1 MISQFFHNIN
11 KILLQ
16 LSDMI
21 YSSKMR
27 RQKEMLENEENKMN
41 TENNE
46 SEVKNDSNIENTE
59 SKKTT
64 EEMFEES
71 DFVTPPQESEP
82 ERSASSAQETVTA
95 ETAKAENSSSAA
107 QETGATEST
116 SDSHIKGTE
125 GASQYRYS
133 YIQNH
138 KKQDQVNG
146 DQHNDHQ
153 ETSKQKR
160 KHKRSMNLY
169 AKVIC
174 CAILFGAISGGMI
187 FGSFMIG
194 KNAVKTTASSTTL
207 ETNAA
212 KLSTSSG
219 SKNGSSSS
227 SGDTYTVAQI
237 AEQCKSSVVA
247 ITNQSVQ
254 EVQTMFGTMQQ
265 QSTGSGS
272 GVIIGKNDTEL
283 LIATNNHV
291 VSGAESLTVCFN
303 DDKDAVF
310 DAKIKGTDADNDLA
324 VIAIK
329 LSDISED
336 VLNSISVA
344 TLGDS
349 TQMEV
354 GDQVVA
360 IGNALGFGQSVTSGV
375 ISALDREVTIDD
387 TTATLMQTDAAINPG
402 NSGGALFNMKG
413 EVIGINSAKY
423 ASDQVEGMGFA
434 IPMAKAQGIIENL
447 MNQETRDKLT
457 SDYGFLNITGQDV
470 SSDVAEMY
478 GIPEGVYVSGT
489 TDGGAAANAG
499 IQKGDIITKL
509 GNTTIT
515 SISQLK
521 EELQYYKAG
530 ETVEI
535 TLQRNTDNKGYQ
547 EQTVKVTLDNA
558 SEQSNTTSQSDSS
571 QSQSGTQTVPG
582 YGSDGS
588 SNGNSSIEDFF
599 NSMR

>member
-1 MISQFFHNIN
+1 
-11 KILLQ
+11 
-16 LSDMI
+16 
-21 YSSKMR
+21 
-27 RQKEMLENEENKMN
+27 MLENEENKMN

-133 YIQNH
+133 YIKNH
-138 KKQDQVNG
+138 KKQDQANG
-146 DQHNDHQ
+146 DQHNDYQ
-153 ETSKQKR
+153 ETPKQKR

-174 CAILFGAISGGMI
+174 CAILFGAISGGMVL
-187 FGSFMIG
+187 GSFMIG
-194 KNAVKTTASSTTL
+194 KNAVKTTPTANL

-219 SKNGSSSS
+219 SKSGSSSS

-434 IPMAKAQGIIENL
+434 IPMAKAQSIIENL

-478 GIPEGVYVSGT
+478 SIPEGVYVSGT

-521 EELQYYKAG
+521 EELPYYKAG

-558 SEQSNTTSQSDSS
+558 SEQSNTTTSQSNSS
-571 QSQSGTQTVPG
+571 QSQSGSQTVPG

-588 SNGNSSIEDFF
+588 SNGSSIEDFF

>member
-1 MISQFFHNIN
+1 
-11 KILLQ
+11 
-16 LSDMI
+16 
-21 YSSKMR
+21 
-27 RQKEMLENEENKMN
+27 MLENEENKMN

-46 SEVKNDSNIENTE
+46 SEVKNESNIENVETVKNDAEDSATNKATE
-59 SKKTT
+59 D
-64 EEMFEES
+64 MFEES
-71 DFVTPPQESEP
+71 DFVTPPQDVEE
-82 ERSASSAQETVTA
+82 AVD
-95 ETAKAENSSSAA
+95 AA
-107 QETGATEST
+107 QTDTVQTSETDQAQNCAAQTDE
-116 SDSHIKGTE
+116 DHIKGTE

-133 YIQNH
+133 YIKNH
-138 KKQDQVNG
+138 QKQDHVGG
-146 DQHNDHQ
+146 DRNSNHQ
-153 ETSKQKR
+153 ETPQQRR
-160 KHKRSMNLY
+160 KHRHSMNVY
-169 AKVIC
+169 AKVVC

-187 FGSFMIG
+187 LGSFAIG
-194 KNAVKTTASSTTL
+194 KNSAKAVAAANL
-207 ETNAA
+207 ETNAS

-219 SKNGSSSS
+219 NKKTDASGSTD
-227 SGDTYTVAQI
+227 GTYTVAEI
-237 AEQCKSSVVA
+237 ASQCKSSVVA

-310 DAKIKGTDADNDLA
+310 DAKIKGTDPNNDLA
-324 VIAIK
+324 VIAIQ

-336 VLNSISVA
+336 VLNSISIA

-360 IGNALGFGQSVTSGV
+360 IGNALGFGQSVTTGI
-375 ISALDREVTIDD
+375 ISAVDREVTIDD
-387 TTATLMQTDAAINPG
+387 TTATLLQTDAAINPG

-423 ASDQVEGMGFA
+423 ASDEVEGMGFA
-434 IPMAKAQGIIENL
+434 IPMSKAQSIIENL

-457 SDYGFLNITGQDV
+457 SNYGFLNITGQDV
-470 SSDVAEMY
+470 SSEEAEKY
-478 GIPEGVYVSGT
+478 NVPEGVYVSGT

-499 IQKGDIITKL
+499 IQRGDIITKL

-515 SISQLK
+515 TISQLK

-530 ETVEI
+530 ETVEVTI
-535 TLQRNTDNKGYQ
+535 QRSSDGKGYQ
-547 EQTVKVTLDNA
+547 EQTLKVTLDNA
-558 SEQSNTTSQSDSS
+558 SQQQTNTTNQNNGG
-571 QSQSGTQTVPG
+571 QSGSNGQYSIPG
-582 YGSDGS
+582 YGNNGGS
-588 SNGNSSIEDFF
+588 NSLEQFFGYGN
-599 NSMR
+599 

>member
-1 MISQFFHNIN
+1 
-11 KILLQ
+11 
-16 LSDMI
+16 
-21 YSSKMR
+21 
-27 RQKEMLENEENKMN
+27 MLENEENKMN

-71 DFVTPPQESEP
+71 DFVTPPQESEAEP
-82 ERSASSAQETVTA
+82 SGSPAQETVTA
-95 ETAKAENSSSAA
+95 
-107 QETGATEST
+107 EST

-153 ETSKQKR
+153 ETPKQKR

-174 CAILFGAISGGMI
+174 CAILFGAISGGMVL
-187 FGSFMIG
+187 GSFMIG
-194 KNAVKTTASSTTL
+194 KNAVKTIPTANL

-219 SKNGSSSS
+219 SKSGSSSS

-329 LSDISED
+329 LSDISDD
-336 VLNSISVA
+336 VLNSISIA

-434 IPMAKAQGIIENL
+434 IPMAKAQSIIENL

-478 GIPEGVYVSGT
+478 SIPEGVYVSGT

-535 TLQRNTDNKGYQ
+535 TLQRNTDNNGYQ

-558 SEQSNTTSQSDSS
+558 SEQSNTTTSQSNSS
-571 QSQSGTQTVPG
+571 QSQSGLQTVPG

-588 SNGNSSIEDFF
+588 SNGSSIEDFF

>member
-1 MISQFFHNIN
+1 
-11 KILLQ
+11 
-16 LSDMI
+16 
-21 YSSKMR
+21 
-27 RQKEMLENEENKMN
+27 MLENEENKMN

-95 ETAKAENSSSAA
+95 ETAETAKAENSSSAA

-160 KHKRSMNLY
+160 RHKRSMNLY

-174 CAILFGAISGGMI
+174 CAILFGAISGGMVL
-187 FGSFMIG
+187 GSFMIG

-402 NSGGALFNMKG
+402 NSGGALFNMQG

-558 SEQSNTTSQSDSS
+558 SEQSNTTSQRDSS

>member
-1 MISQFFHNIN
+1 
-11 KILLQ
+11 
-16 LSDMI
+16 
-21 YSSKMR
+21 
-27 RQKEMLENEENKMN
+27 MLENEENKMN

-138 KKQDQVNG
+138 KKQDQANG
-146 DQHNDHQ
+146 DQHNDYQ
-153 ETSKQKR
+153 ETPKQKR

-174 CAILFGAISGGMI
+174 CAILFGAISGGMVL
-187 FGSFMIG
+187 GSFMIG
-194 KNAVKTTASSTTL
+194 KNAVKTTPTANL

-219 SKNGSSSS
+219 SKSGSSSS

-336 VLNSISVA
+336 VLNSISVV

-434 IPMAKAQGIIENL
+434 IPMAKAQSIIENL

-478 GIPEGVYVSGT
+478 SIPEGVYVSGT

-558 SEQSNTTSQSDSS
+558 SEQSNTTTSQSNSS
-571 QSQSGTQTVPG
+571 QSQSGSQTVPG

-588 SNGNSSIEDFF
+588 SNGSSIEDFF

>member
-1 MISQFFHNIN
+1 
-11 KILLQ
+11 
-16 LSDMI
+16 
-21 YSSKMR
+21 
-27 RQKEMLENEENKMN
+27 MLENEENKMN

-95 ETAKAENSSSAA
+95 ETAETAKAENSSSAA

-116 SDSHIKGTE
+116 FDSHIKGTE

-174 CAILFGAISGGMI
+174 CAILFGAISGGMVL
-187 FGSFMIG
+187 GSFMIG

>member
-1 MISQFFHNIN
+1 
-11 KILLQ
+11 
-16 LSDMI
+16 
-21 YSSKMR
+21 
-27 RQKEMLENEENKMN
+27 MLENEENKMN

-95 ETAKAENSSSAA
+95 ETAETAKAENSSSAA

-116 SDSHIKGTE
+116 SDSHIKGIE

-174 CAILFGAISGGMI
+174 CAILFGAISGGMVL
-187 FGSFMIG
+187 GSFMIG

-558 SEQSNTTSQSDSS
+558 SEQSNTTSQSDSG

>member
-1 MISQFFHNIN
+1 
-11 KILLQ
+11 
-16 LSDMI
+16 
-21 YSSKMR
+21 
-27 RQKEMLENEENKMN
+27 MLENEENKMN

-153 ETSKQKR
+153 ETPKQKR
-160 KHKRSMNLY
+160 KHKRSMNVY

-174 CAILFGAISGGMI
+174 CAILFGAISGGMVL
-187 FGSFMIG
+187 GSFMIG
-194 KNAVKTTASSTTL
+194 KNAVKTTPTANL

-571 QSQSGTQTVPG
+571 QSQFGTQTVPG

>member
-1 MISQFFHNIN
+1 
-11 KILLQ
+11 
-16 LSDMI
+16 
-21 YSSKMR
+21 
-27 RQKEMLENEENKMN
+27 MLENEENKMN

-46 SEVKNDSNIENTE
+46 SEVKNDSNIENVNTAE
-59 SKKTT
+59 SGSKKAT

-82 ERSASSAQETVTA
+82 EQTAASAQETVSE
-95 ETAKAENSSSAA
+95 ETAKAEDA
-107 QETGATEST
+107 ST
-116 SDSHIKGTE
+116 SAQNQEAGTTENDSENHIKGTE

-133 YIQNH
+133 YIKNH
-138 KKQDQVNG
+138 QKQDQVNG
-146 DQHNDHQ
+146 DQHNDYQ
-153 ETSKQKR
+153 ETPKQKR

-174 CAILFGAISGGMI
+174 CAILFGAISGGMVL
-187 FGSFMIG
+187 GSFMIG
-194 KNAVKTTASSTTL
+194 KNAVKTTATTNL

-219 SKNGSSSS
+219 SKSSSSSS

-310 DAKIKGTDADNDLA
+310 DAKIKGTDSDNDLA
-324 VIAIK
+324 VIAIQ
-329 LSDISED
+329 LSDISDD
-336 VLNSISVA
+336 VLNSISIA

-423 ASDQVEGMGFA
+423 ASDEVEGMGFA

-457 SDYGFLNITGQDV
+457 SDYGYLNITGQDV

-478 GIPEGVYVSGT
+478 NIPEGVYVSGT

-509 GNTTIT
+509 GDTTIT

-535 TLQRNTDNKGYQ
+535 TIQRNSDSKGYQ

-558 SEQSNTTSQSDSS
+558 SEQSNTTTNQSDSS

-582 YGSDGS
+582 YGSNGS
-588 SNGNSSIEDFF
+588 NSNGSSSIEDFF

>member
-1 MISQFFHNIN
+1 
-11 KILLQ
+11 
-16 LSDMI
+16 
-21 YSSKMR
+21 
-27 RQKEMLENEENKMN
+27 MLENEENKMN

-116 SDSHIKGTE
+116 FDSHIKGTE

-174 CAILFGAISGGMI
+174 CAILFGAISGGMVL
-187 FGSFMIG
+187 GSFMIG

-457 SDYGFLNITGQDV
+457 SDYGFLNITVQDV

-478 GIPEGVYVSGT
+478 SIPEGVYVSGT

>member
-1 MISQFFHNIN
+1 
-11 KILLQ
+11 
-16 LSDMI
+16 
-21 YSSKMR
+21 
-27 RQKEMLENEENKMN
+27 MLENEENKMN

-116 SDSHIKGTE
+116 FDSHIKGTE

-174 CAILFGAISGGMI
+174 CAILFGAISGGMVL
-187 FGSFMIG
+187 GSFMIG

-582 YGSDGS
+582 YGSDGRTS
-588 SNGNSSIEDFF
+588 LTA
-599 NSMR
+599 

>member
-1 MISQFFHNIN
+1 
-11 KILLQ
+11 
-16 LSDMI
+16 MI

-174 CAILFGAISGGMI
+174 CAILFGAISGGMVL
-187 FGSFMIG
+187 GSFMIG

>member
-1 MISQFFHNIN
+1 
-11 KILLQ
+11 
-16 LSDMI
+16 
-21 YSSKMR
+21 
-27 RQKEMLENEENKMN
+27 MLENEEKKYNE
-41 TENNE
+41 ENHE
-46 SEVKNDSNIENTE
+46 SEVKNESNIETVENETE
-59 SKKTT
+59 SEKTT

-82 ERSASSAQETVTA
+82 EQTEAVQETNT
-95 ETAKAENSSSAA
+95 AA
-107 QETGATEST
+107 QTDVTNQASESSQTRSTETSSEN
-116 SDSHIKGTE
+116 HIRGTE

-138 KKQDQVNG
+138 QKQDQVGG
-146 DQHNDHQ
+146 DHHKFE
-153 ETSKQKR
+153 ETPKQKK
-160 KHKRSMNLY
+160 KHKHSMNVY

-187 FGSFMIG
+187 LGSFMIG
-194 KNAVKTTASSTTL
+194 KNSTKTAAVTNI
-207 ETNAA
+207 ETNAD
-212 KLSTSSG
+212 KLSTNSNT
-219 SKNGSSSS
+219 KNTKSSSS
-227 SGDTYTVAQI
+227 SDGTYTVAEI
-237 AEQCKSSVVA
+237 AKQCESSVVA

-272 GVIIGKNDTEL
+272 GVIIGKNDSEL

-291 VSGAESLTVCFN
+291 VANSESLSVCFN
-303 DDKDAVF
+303 DNKDAVF

-324 VIAIK
+324 VVAIK

-336 VLNSISVA
+336 VLNSISIA

-423 ASDQVEGMGFA
+423 ASSEVEGMGFA
-434 IPMAKAQGIIENL
+434 IPMAKAQSIIENL

-478 GIPEGVYVSGT
+478 NIPEGVYVSGT

-530 ETVEI
+530 ETVDI
-535 TLQRNTDNKGYQ
+535 TIQRNSDNGYK
-547 EQTVKVTLDNA
+547 EQTLKVTLDNA
-558 SEQSNTTSQSDSS
+558 SEQQNNTTTNQNS
-571 QSQSGTQTVPG
+571 QSQSGTQSVPG
-582 YGSDGS
+582 YGDNGS
-588 SNGNSSIEDFF
+588 SNGNSSIEQFF
-599 NSMR
+599 NSMK

>member
-1 MISQFFHNIN
+1 
-11 KILLQ
+11 
-16 LSDMI
+16 
-21 YSSKMR
+21 
-27 RQKEMLENEENKMN
+27 MLENEENKMN

-133 YIQNH
+133 YIKNH
-138 KKQDQVNG
+138 KKQDQANG
-146 DQHNDHQ
+146 DQHNDYQ
-153 ETSKQKR
+153 ETPKQKR

-174 CAILFGAISGGMI
+174 CAILFGAISGGMVL
-187 FGSFMIG
+187 GSFMIG
-194 KNAVKTTASSTTL
+194 KNAVKTTPTANL

-219 SKNGSSSS
+219 SKSGSSSS

-434 IPMAKAQGIIENL
+434 IPMAKAQSIIENL

-478 GIPEGVYVSGT
+478 SIPEGVYVSGT

-558 SEQSNTTSQSDSS
+558 SEQSNTTTNQSNSS
-571 QSQSGTQTVPG
+571 QSQSGSQTVPG

-588 SNGNSSIEDFF
+588 SIEDFF

>member
-1 MISQFFHNIN
+1 
-11 KILLQ
+11 
-16 LSDMI
+16 
-21 YSSKMR
+21 
-27 RQKEMLENEENKMN
+27 MLENEENKMN

-46 SEVKNDSNIENTE
+46 SEVKNDSNIEN
-59 SKKTT
+59 KKTT

-82 ERSASSAQETVTA
+82 ERSASSAQETVTAETA

-174 CAILFGAISGGMI
+174 CAILFGAISGGMVL
-187 FGSFMIG
+187 GSFMIG

>member
-1 MISQFFHNIN
+1 
-11 KILLQ
+11 
-16 LSDMI
+16 
-21 YSSKMR
+21 
-27 RQKEMLENEENKMN
+27 MLENEENKMN

-571 QSQSGTQTVPG
+571 QSQFGTQTVPG

>member
-1 MISQFFHNIN
+1 
-11 KILLQ
+11 
-16 LSDMI
+16 
-21 YSSKMR
+21 
-27 RQKEMLENEENKMN
+27 MLENEENKMN

-138 KKQDQVNG
+138 KKQDQANG
-146 DQHNDHQ
+146 DQHNDYQ
-153 ETSKQKR
+153 ETPKQKR

-174 CAILFGAISGGMI
+174 CAILFGAISGGMVL
-187 FGSFMIG
+187 GSFMIG
-194 KNAVKTTASSTTL
+194 KNAVKTTPTANL

-219 SKNGSSSS
+219 SKSGSSSS

-434 IPMAKAQGIIENL
+434 IPMAKAQSIIENL

-478 GIPEGVYVSGT
+478 SIPECVYVSGT

-558 SEQSNTTSQSDSS
+558 SEQSNTTTNQSNSS
-571 QSQSGTQTVPG
+571 QSQSGSQTVPG

-588 SNGNSSIEDFF
+588 SNGSSIEDFF

>member
-1 MISQFFHNIN
+1 
-11 KILLQ
+11 
-16 LSDMI
+16 
-21 YSSKMR
+21 
-27 RQKEMLENEENKMN
+27 MLENEENKMN

-116 SDSHIKGTE
+116 FDSHIKGTE

-174 CAILFGAISGGMI
+174 CAILFGAISGGMVL
-187 FGSFMIG
+187 GSFMIG

>member
-1 MISQFFHNIN
+1 
-11 KILLQ
+11 
-16 LSDMI
+16 
-21 YSSKMR
+21 
-27 RQKEMLENEENKMN
+27 MLENEENKMN

-82 ERSASSAQETVTA
+82 EQSASSAQETVTA

-107 QETGATEST
+107 QETGETEST

-138 KKQDQVNG
+138 KKQDQANG
-146 DQHNDHQ
+146 DQHNDYQ
-153 ETSKQKR
+153 ETPKQKR

-174 CAILFGAISGGMI
+174 CAILFGAISGGMVL
-187 FGSFMIG
+187 GSFMIG
-194 KNAVKTTASSTTL
+194 KNAVKTTPTANL

-212 KLSTSSG
+212 KLSTSSC
-219 SKNGSSSS
+219 SKSGSSSS

-457 SDYGFLNITGQDV
+457 SDYGFLSITGQDV
-470 SSDVAEMY
+470 SADVAEMY
-478 GIPEGVYVSGT
+478 SIPEGVYVSGT

-509 GNTTIT
+509 DNTTIT

-558 SEQSNTTSQSDSS
+558 SEQSNTTTSQSNSS
-571 QSQSGTQTVPG
+571 QSQPGLQTVPG

-588 SNGNSSIEDFF
+588 SNGSSIEDFF

>member
-1 MISQFFHNIN
+1 
-11 KILLQ
+11 
-16 LSDMI
+16 
-21 YSSKMR
+21 
-27 RQKEMLENEENKMN
+27 MLENEENKMN

-82 ERSASSAQETVTA
+82 ERSASSAQETVTAETA

-174 CAILFGAISGGMI
+174 CAILFGAISGGMVL
-187 FGSFMIG
+187 GSFMIG

-571 QSQSGTQTVPG
+571 QSQFGTQTVPG
-582 YGSDGS
+582 YGSDGSSNGS

>member
-1 MISQFFHNIN
+1 
-11 KILLQ
+11 
-16 LSDMI
+16 
-21 YSSKMR
+21 
-27 RQKEMLENEENKMN
+27 MLENEENKMN

-153 ETSKQKR
+153 ETPKQKR
-160 KHKRSMNLY
+160 KHKRSMNVY

-174 CAILFGAISGGMI
+174 CAILFGAISGGMVL
-187 FGSFMIG
+187 GSFMIG

-489 TDGGAAANAG
+489 TDGCAAANAG

-571 QSQSGTQTVPG
+571 QSQFGTQTVPG

>member
-1 MISQFFHNIN
+1 
-11 KILLQ
+11 
-16 LSDMI
+16 
-21 YSSKMR
+21 
-27 RQKEMLENEENKMN
+27 MLENEENKMN

-174 CAILFGAISGGMI
+174 CAILFGAISGSMVL
-187 FGSFMIG
+187 GSFMIG

>member
-1 MISQFFHNIN
+1 
-11 KILLQ
+11 
-16 LSDMI
+16 
-21 YSSKMR
+21 
-27 RQKEMLENEENKMN
+27 MLENEENKMN
-41 TENNE
+41 TESNE
-46 SEVKNDSNIENTE
+46 SEVKNESNIENVENMTE
-59 SKKTT
+59 ENAENKAT

-71 DFVTPPQESEP
+71 DFVTPPQESESEQNVEAASESGAEQP
-82 ERSASSAQETVTA
+82 KAVNAGTAESASD
-95 ETAKAENSSSAA
+95 N
-107 QETGATEST
+107 
-116 SDSHIKGTE
+116 HIKGTE
-125 GASQYRYS
+125 SASQYRYS
-133 YIQNH
+133 YIKNH
-138 KKQDQVNG
+138 QSQEQAGSAHRN
-146 DQHNDHQ
+146 NYQ
-153 ETSKQKR
+153 ETPQQKK
-160 KHKRSMNLY
+160 KHKRSMNVY

-174 CAILFGAISGGMI
+174 CAILFGAISGGMVL
-187 FGSFMIG
+187 GSFMIG
-194 KNAVKTTASSTTL
+194 KNAVKTTATTNL

-212 KLSTSSG
+212 KLSTSTD
-219 SKNGSSSS
+219 SKKSDSSSS
-227 SGDTYTVAQI
+227 TDGAYTVAEI
-237 AEQCKSSVVA
+237 ATQCKSSVVA

-336 VLNSISVA
+336 VLNSISIA

-360 IGNALGFGQSVTSGV
+360 IGNALGFGQSVTTGI
-375 ISALDREVTIDD
+375 ISAVDREVTIDD

-423 ASDQVEGMGFA
+423 ASDEVEGMGFA
-434 IPMAKAQGIIENL
+434 IPMAKAQSIIENL

-470 SSDVAEMY
+470 TSEEAEKY
-478 GIPEGVYVSGT
+478 NVPEGVYVSGT
-489 TDGGAAANAG
+489 TDGGAAAKAG
-499 IQKGDIITKL
+499 IQRGDIITKL

-521 EELQYYKAG
+521 DELQYYKAG

-535 TLQRNTDNKGYQ
+535 TVQRNSDGKGYQ
-547 EQTVKVTLDNA
+547 EQTLKVTLDNA
-558 SEQSNTTSQSDSS
+558 SEQQTNTTSQSNSS
-571 QSQSGTQTVPG
+571 QSDSNGQYSIPG
-582 YGSDGS
+582 YGNNDS
-588 SNGNSSIEDFF
+588 SNSLEQFFGYGN
-599 NSMR
+599 

>member
-1 MISQFFHNIN
+1 
-11 KILLQ
+11 
-16 LSDMI
+16 
-21 YSSKMR
+21 
-27 RQKEMLENEENKMN
+27 MLENEENKMN

-133 YIQNH
+133 YIKNH
-138 KKQDQVNG
+138 KKQDQANG
-146 DQHNDHQ
+146 DQHNDYQ
-153 ETSKQKR
+153 ETPKQKR

-174 CAILFGAISGGMI
+174 CAILFGAISGGMVL
-187 FGSFMIG
+187 GSFMIG
-194 KNAVKTTASSTTL
+194 KNAVKTTPTANL

-219 SKNGSSSS
+219 SKSGSSSS

-387 TTATLMQTDAAINPG
+387 TTATLMQTDATINPG

-423 ASDQVEGMGFA
+423 AGDQVEGMGFA
-434 IPMAKAQGIIENL
+434 IPMAKAQSIIENL

-478 GIPEGVYVSGT
+478 SIPEGVYVSGT

-558 SEQSNTTSQSDSS
+558 SEQSNTTTNQSNSS
-571 QSQSGTQTVPG
+571 QSQSGSQTVPG

-588 SNGNSSIEDFF
+588 SNGSSIEDFF

>member
-1 MISQFFHNIN
+1 
-11 KILLQ
+11 
-16 LSDMI
+16 
-21 YSSKMR
+21 
-27 RQKEMLENEENKMN
+27 MLENEENKMN
-41 TENNE
+41 TENTE

-71 DFVTPPQESEP
+71 DFVTPPQDSEP
-82 ERSASSAQETVTA
+82 EQAAASAQETATA
-95 ETAKAENSSSAA
+95 ETAKTEDRSSAA
-107 QETGATEST
+107 QRTGTTENA

-146 DQHNDHQ
+146 DQHNSHQ
-153 ETSKQKR
+153 ETPKQKR

-174 CAILFGAISGGMI
+174 CAILFGAISGGMVL
-187 FGSFMIG
+187 GSFMIG

-212 KLSTSSG
+212 KLSTSSS
-219 SKNGSSSS
+219 SKSSSSSS
-227 SGDTYTVAQI
+227 SGDTYTVAEI
-237 AEQCKSSVVA
+237 AEQCESSVVA

-310 DAKIKGTDADNDLA
+310 DAKIKGTDSDNDLA

-329 LSDISED
+329 LSDISDD
-336 VLNSISVA
+336 VLNSISIA

-349 TQMEV
+349 TQMQV

-423 ASDQVEGMGFA
+423 ASDEVEGMGFA

-588 SNGNSSIEDFF
+588 SNGSSNGSSIEDFF

>member
-1 MISQFFHNIN
+1 
-11 KILLQ
+11 
-16 LSDMI
+16 
-21 YSSKMR
+21 
-27 RQKEMLENEENKMN
+27 MLENEENKMN

-489 TDGGAAANAG
+489 TDGCAAANAG

>member
-1 MISQFFHNIN
+1 
-11 KILLQ
+11 
-16 LSDMI
+16 
-21 YSSKMR
+21 
-27 RQKEMLENEENKMN
+27 MLENEENKIN
-41 TENNE
+41 TESNE
-46 SEVKNDSNIENTE
+46 SEVKNESNIENVENMTE
-59 SKKTT
+59 ENAENKAT

-71 DFVTPPQESEP
+71 DFVTPPQESESEQNVEAASESGAEQP
-82 ERSASSAQETVTA
+82 KAVNAGTAESASD
-95 ETAKAENSSSAA
+95 N
-107 QETGATEST
+107 
-116 SDSHIKGTE
+116 HIKGTE
-125 GASQYRYS
+125 SASQYRYS
-133 YIQNH
+133 YIKNH
-138 KKQDQVNG
+138 QSQEQAGSAHRN
-146 DQHNDHQ
+146 NYQ
-153 ETSKQKR
+153 ETPQQKK
-160 KHKRSMNLY
+160 KHKRSMNVY

-174 CAILFGAISGGMI
+174 CAILFGAISGGMVL
-187 FGSFMIG
+187 GSFMIG
-194 KNAVKTTASSTTL
+194 KNAVKTTATTNL

-212 KLSTSSG
+212 KLSTSTD
-219 SKNGSSSS
+219 SKKSDSSSS
-227 SGDTYTVAQI
+227 TDGAYTVAEI
-237 AEQCKSSVVA
+237 ATQCKSSVVA

-336 VLNSISVA
+336 VLNSISIA

-360 IGNALGFGQSVTSGV
+360 IGNALGFGQSVTTGI
-375 ISALDREVTIDD
+375 ISAVDREVTIDD

-423 ASDQVEGMGFA
+423 ASDEVEGMGFA
-434 IPMAKAQGIIENL
+434 IPMAKAQSIIENL

-470 SSDVAEMY
+470 TSEEAEKY
-478 GIPEGVYVSGT
+478 NVPEGVYVSGT
-489 TDGGAAANAG
+489 TDGGAAAKAG
-499 IQKGDIITKL
+499 IQRGDIITKL

-521 EELQYYKAG
+521 DELQYYKAG

-535 TLQRNTDNKGYQ
+535 TVQRNSDGKGYQ
-547 EQTVKVTLDNA
+547 EQTLKVTLDNA
-558 SEQSNTTSQSDSS
+558 SEQQTNTTSQSNSS
-571 QSQSGTQTVPG
+571 QSDSNGQYSFPG
-582 YGSDGS
+582 YGDNDS
-588 SNGNSSIEDFF
+588 SNSLEQFFGYGN
-599 NSMR
+599 